1 MKNLVTVLFG
11 LVAVL
16 MLLTLSAFTVDQREY
31 ALVIRLGKIVKVEKA
46 PGLYFKMPF
55 VDEVK
60 FYEKRIFTLDKDDAE
75 RFNTA
80 ENKYML
86 VDSFVKWRI
95 VDPAKYYVSVRGDE
109 VSAERRLSQNVNNGL
124 RAEFGRRSIHDVIA
138 GERTQIMD
146 ILRAKANTEA
156 GPMGIEVVDVRLKRV
171 DYTDEISG
179 SVYQRM
185 EAERKRVANEL
196 RSQGFAASEKIR
208 ADADKQR
215 EVIIAEAY
223 RDAQATKG
231 EGDAKAAEIYSAA
244 YGKNPEFF
252 AFYRS
257 TEAYRNSFKSK
268 SDVMVLDSGS
278 DFMKYMRSA
287 GGKSAPVARK

>member
-11 LVAVL
+11 LVAVF

-31 ALVIRLGKIVKVEKA
+31 ALVIRLGKIVKVEKS

-60 FYEKRIFTLDKDDAE
+60 FYEKRIFTLDKDNAE

-95 VDPAKYYVSVRGDE
+95 IDPTKYYVSVRGDE
-109 VSAERRLSQNVNNGL
+109 VSAERRLSQNINNGL

-138 GERTQIMD
+138 GERSQIMD
-146 ILRAKANTEA
+146 ILRAKANAEA

-171 DYTDEISG
+171 DYTDEISD

-185 EAERKRVANEL
+185 AAERKRVANEL

-244 YGKNPEFF
+244 YSKNPEFY

-257 TEAYRNSFKSK
+257 TEAYRNVFKSK
-268 SDVMVLDSGS
+268 SDVMVLDSSS
-278 DFMKYMRSA
+278 DFLKYMRSA
-287 GGKSAPVARK
+287 GGKGAPALKK